1 LTEPHTP
8 LNNADYVGGF
18 FIVLFA
24 LKLKARHST
33 ISNTMLQN
41 LIAIWYNNT
50 RRKGFKD
57 GGYFHM
63 EGGGAYEAFNRI

>member
-1 LTEPHTP
+1 MRTTLG
-8 LNNADYVGGF
+8 AF
-18 FIVLFA
+18 FIVFFTFNF
-24 LKLKARHST
+24 KTCNST
-33 ISNTMLQN
+33 IADTMLQN